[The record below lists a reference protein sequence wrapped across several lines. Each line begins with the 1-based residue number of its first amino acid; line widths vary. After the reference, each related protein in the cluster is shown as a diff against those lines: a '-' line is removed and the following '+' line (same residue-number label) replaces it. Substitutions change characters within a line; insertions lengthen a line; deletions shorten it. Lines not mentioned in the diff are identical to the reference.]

1 MKLFRPIVKRLM
13 PQANHTYAQF
23 GEDLIL
29 SHLFSKLNINKP
41 TYLDI
46 GANEPRYI
54 SNTYYFYQRG
64 SRGVLVEPNPHLYK
78 KLKRIRPQDIVLNT
92 GIGFSEI
99 SEADFFVFP
108 DYANGLSTFSEKE
121 ARHWEIT
128 GMKGM
133 GKIKVEKVIK
143 MPLTVVDTI
152 LEKYFK
158 NNVPDFISLDVEGLD
173 LEILKSM
180 NFEKFQPMAIC
191 VETMAYDEHQQTFKI
206 KDIAEFMLTQNYV
219 TYADTRVNT
228 IFCRKDILNT

>member
-206 KDIAEFMLTQNYV
+206 NDIAEFMLTQNYV

>member
-78 KLKRIRPQDIVLNT
+78 KLKRIRPHDIVLNT

-99 SEADFFVFP
+99 SEADFYVFP

-143 MPLTVVDTI
+143 MPLTVVNTI

-158 NNVPDFISLDVEGLD
+158 NTTPDFISLDVEGLD

-228 IFCRKDILNT
+228 IFCRKDILNI